1 MRTKCWLFYIILIL
15 IPSFAFSDSE
25 SIMSKKIIFT
35 EEAPKALGPYSQGVV
50 VGNTLYISGQIPL
63 NPETETLVSGSIK
76 EQAEQVISNLE
87 SICSAAN
94 ASLGDIV
101 KLNIYLTDI
110 ANFAEVNQ
118 VMQNRFS
125 EPYPARAT
133 VQVVALPLNVEIEMD
148 AIVYLNE

>member
-15 IPSFAFSDSE
+15 TPSFAFSDSE

-94 ASLGDIV
+94 AGILHNL
-101 KLNIYLTDI
+101 KLRLCP
-110 ANFAEVNQ
+110 
-118 VMQNRFS
+118 S
-125 EPYPARAT
+125 
-133 VQVVALPLNVEIEMD
+133 VALRRFFSSIASGSD
-148 AIVYLNE
+148 TTSFAIKPIPYMC